1 MPRTTKKT
9 LIVEPKESEAF
20 LEAYESF
27 NKALDRSKSS
37 SWSKVGLT
45 NNNDAAK
52 DETAV
57 TLAAKGGAIFF
68 AVCRGK
74 VLEGIDFADKAGRA
88 VILTG
93 IPHAGPKA
101 WRAARVQARL
111 SRQPLCF
118 KRNNPHLNCNIT
130 SGEQWYSQTAMR
142 ATNQALDASSVTRM
156 ISVRSFLRTNDSRI
170 ETIKTS

>member
-1 MPRTTKKT
+1 MRTTKKT

-45 NNNDAAK
+45 NNNDTAK

-74 VLEGIDFADKAGRA
+74 VSEGIDFADKAGRA

-93 IPHAGPKA
+93 IPYAPKA
-101 WRAARVQARL
+101 SA
-111 SRQPLCF
+111 
-118 KRNNPHLNCNIT
+118 
-130 SGEQWYSQTAMR
+130 R
-142 ATNQALDASSVTRM
+142 ATR
-156 ISVRSFLRTNDSRI
+156 RTF
-170 ETIKTS
+170 TAKP